1 KRMAS
6 LIEYTTSWAVEQGVR
21 FTDRRYE

>member
-1 KRMAS
+1 AS
-6 LIEYTTSWAVEQGVR
+6 LIEYTTAWAIGQGVR

>member
-1 KRMAS
+1 RMAS
-6 LIEYTTSWAVEQGVR
+6 LIEYTTAWAIGKGVR